1 MQQQTEALY
10 LNNRERARLVL
21 NSTNLLKVLHE
32 KAILQIIYI
41 QPEYVVKQ

>member
-10 LNNRERARLVL
+10 LNNRGRARLVL
-21 NSTNLLKVLHE
+21 NTNLLKVLHE